1 MKFDRYT
8 PEMMAAGAI
17 ELRENLEWLAKA
29 GIVPRPDSNPGC
41 THHPDNL
48 AAFIIRRN
56 GPGWTADVVF
66 DRVPQG
72 MPDVVG
78 TPEAAPLPSRDAALI
93 AGRLILTMILV
104 ASHLEPEQQSRTL
117 H

>member
-1 MKFDRYT
+1 MNIDRYT

-17 ELRENLEWLAKA
+17 ELRENLTWLAKL
-29 GIVPRPDSNPGC
+29 GITPCPDSEPGC
-41 THHPDNL
+41 VYHPDNL

-56 GPGWTADVVF
+56 GIGWTADLVLN
-66 DRVPQG
+66 RVPPG

-78 TPEAAPLPSRDAALI
+78 TPEAVPLPSRDAALA
-93 AGRLILTMILV
+93 AGRLILTKILA
-104 ASHLEPEQQSRTL
+104 ASYLEQVKPLRRL

>member
-1 MKFDRYT
+1 MIIDRYT
-8 PEMMAAGAI
+8 PKMMAAGAI
-17 ELRENLEWLAKA
+17 ELRENLAWLAEA
-29 GIVPRPDSNPGC
+29 GITPGPDSDPGNS
-41 THHPDNL
+41 HHPDNL

-66 DRVPQG
+66 DGVPQG
-72 MPDVVG
+72 IPDVVG
-78 TPEAAPLPSRDAALI
+78 TPEAAPLPSRDAALV
-93 AGRLILTMILV
+93 AGRLILTMILA

>member
-29 GIVPRPDSNPGC
+29 GIAPRPDSDPGSA
-41 THHPDNL
+41 HHSANL

-78 TPEAAPLPSRDAALI
+78 TPEAAPLPSRDAALA
-93 AGRLILTMILV
+93 AGRLILTMVLS
-104 ASHLEPEQQSRTL
+104 ASHLEPEQQPCAM